1 MLAGSLDLVSCSQ
14 VEARQVLPTRVV
26 NRALVRMAHRVLPQD
41 DEKVMAIA
49 KLMLWKGK
57 GGTMDGHSD

>member
-1 MLAGSLDLVSCSQ
+1 
-14 VEARQVLPTRVV
+14 
-26 NRALVRMAHRVLPQD
+26 MAHRLLPQD